1 MQTYIEGLRLQYTVC
16 VQLGGTWKAQ
26 TGTNITLYIYIRGGN
41 LLAPHDSIRFRFR
54 GQRFDSK
61 PILDS
66 KPIIDYQF

>member
-1 MQTYIEGLRLQYTVC
+1 MQRRDKHNFGSNEPPRLCT
-16 VQLGGTWKAQ
+16 
-26 TGTNITLYIYIRGGN
+26 RGGN

-66 KPIIDYQF
+66 KPIIDTKPIIDYQF